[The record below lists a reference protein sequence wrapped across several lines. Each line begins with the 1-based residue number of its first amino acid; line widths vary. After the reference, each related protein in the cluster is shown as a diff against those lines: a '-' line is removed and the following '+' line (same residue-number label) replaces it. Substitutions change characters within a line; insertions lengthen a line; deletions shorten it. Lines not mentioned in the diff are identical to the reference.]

1 MQAPRG
7 AGGSCCFD
15 LSISVN
21 CCDISDD
28 STWLV
33 LGLSDST
40 VRVCTL
46 SEKMKLKILK
56 PLQELEVLD
65 KESDDI
71 LNMMFDEQSGAD
83 HRTLVGHS
91 GPVFSV
97 SFSPDKYYILSG
109 SEDGTSN

>member
-1 MQAPRG
+1 M
-7 AGGSCCFD
+7 
-15 LSISVN
+15 
-21 CCDISDD
+21 
-28 STWLV
+28 
-33 LGLSDST
+33 
-40 VRVCTL
+40 
-46 SEKMKLKILK
+46 LK

-109 SEDGTSN
+109 SEDGTSNYGPQPPSNIRSAESETGFLVFQFVFGAC

>member
-1 MQAPRG
+1 
-7 AGGSCCFD
+7 
-15 LSISVN
+15 
-21 CCDISDD
+21 
-28 STWLV
+28 
-33 LGLSDST
+33 
-40 VRVCTL
+40 
-46 SEKMKLKILK
+46 MKLKILK

-71 LNMMFDEQSGAD
+71 LSMMFDEQSGAD

-109 SEDGTSN
+109 SEDGTSNLGKGYTRNIDFVTVPHCNRTVL